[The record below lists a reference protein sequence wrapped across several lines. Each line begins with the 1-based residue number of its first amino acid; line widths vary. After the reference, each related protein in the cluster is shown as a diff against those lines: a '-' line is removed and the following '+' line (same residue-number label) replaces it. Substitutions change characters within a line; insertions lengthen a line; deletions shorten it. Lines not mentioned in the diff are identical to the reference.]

1 MITTLDHHFM
11 AQALRLAGSSLYSP
25 HPNPRVGCVLVR
37 EGEIVGSGW
46 HAYAGGPHAE
56 VYALEEA
63 GERAAGATAYVT
75 LEPCSHH
82 GRTPPCAD
90 ALIKSGIARV
100 VAAMQDPNPKVA
112 GRGLAR
118 LQAAGIAVD
127 SGLMQSDAEAL
138 NRGFI
143 KRMRTGL
150 PWVRCKLAMSLDGR
164 TAMASGESQWITG
177 RDARRDVQRLRMGCA
192 AVLTGIG
199 TVLQDDPS
207 LTVRAAEFEL
217 EAPRW
222 PQQAR
227 QPTRVIL
234 DPDLKTPPQAKLL
247 QQDGLT
253 LIFTATT
260 NETSARPLREAGA
273 QIIEVPATG
282 SGLDLPAVVRELG
295 QREINEVLVEA
306 GATLSGALHAA
317 GLIDELIIYLA
328 PVLLGDG
335 ARGLLHL
342 PGLDTM
348 AQRSALQ
355 IADIRKIGADW
366 RITAHPVRK

>member
-1 MITTLDHHFM
+1 MLTTLDHQFM
-11 AQALRLAGSSLYSP
+11 AHALRLAGSSLYCP

-37 EGEIVGSGW
+37 NGQVIGTGW

-56 VYALEEA
+56 VHALEEA
-63 GERAAGATAYVT
+63 GGRAAGATAYVT

-90 ALIKSGIARV
+90 ALIKAGVARV

-112 GRGLAR
+112 GKGLAR

-127 SGLMQSDAEAL
+127 CGLMQTEAEAL

-164 TAMASGESQWITG
+164 TAIASGESQWITG
-177 RDARRDVQRLRMGCA
+177 SDARRDVQRLRMSSA

-199 TVLQDDPS
+199 TVVQDDPS
-207 LTVRAAEFEL
+207 LTVRAAEFAL
-217 EAPRW
+217 ESPRW

-227 QPTRVIL
+227 QPVRVIL
-234 DPDLKTPPQAKLL
+234 DTALKTPVQAKLL
-247 QQDGLT
+247 KQAGDT
-253 LIFTATT
+253 LIFTAAD
-260 NETSARPLREAGA
+260 NEPAAHALREAGA
-273 QIIEVPATG
+273 QIIQVPATG
-282 SGLDLPAVVRELG
+282 VGLDLAAVLRELG

-306 GATLSGALHAA
+306 GATLSGALWAA
-317 GLIDELIIYLA
+317 GLVDELILYLA
-328 PVLLGDG
+328 PVLMGDA

-348 AQRSALQ
+348 AQRNALY
-355 IADIRKIGADW
+355 ITDIRKIGADW